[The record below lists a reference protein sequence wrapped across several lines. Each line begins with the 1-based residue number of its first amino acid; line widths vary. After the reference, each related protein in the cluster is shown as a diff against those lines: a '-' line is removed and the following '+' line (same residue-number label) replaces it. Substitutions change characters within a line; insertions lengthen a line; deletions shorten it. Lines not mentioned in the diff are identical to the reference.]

1 MANLEPTLYQIG
13 GILAVVFTLLVLLYA
28 LGDNPFTRLALHI
41 FIGAA
46 AGYTCAVAIK
56 DVLVPNLLA
65 MLQAGAMVELGVLG
79 FFIFLL
85 LAKISP
91 RLAPLG
97 NPSTALLVGVGAAT
111 AVGGAV
117 LGTIFPLATSVG
129 TSSVQQSFFGNFIT
143 AGIVAVGM
151 VTTLI
156 YFHFSARSIPNQ
168 IPQRNRVIE
177 LVGMLGKVFIVT
189 SFGVIFAGVL
199 SASILALVERLYFIW
214 DFISQLLVPS

>member
-1 MANLEPTLYQIG
+1 MANLGTILDSIG
-13 GILAVVFTLLVLLYA
+13 GVLAVVFTLLVLLYA
-28 LGDNPFTRLALHI
+28 LGDNPFTRLALHV
-41 FIGAA
+41 FIGTA

-56 DVLVPNLLA
+56 NVLLPRLFS
-65 MLQAGAMVELGVLG
+65 MFQAGAMVELGILMA
-79 FFIFLL
+79 FIVLL

-129 TSSVQQSFFGNFIT
+129 ASSVQHNFFGNFIN
-143 AGIVAVGM
+143 AAIIVMGT
-151 VTTLI
+151 VTTLV

-168 IPQRNRVIE
+168 IPQRNRIIE
-177 LVGMLGKVFIVT
+177 WVGMLGKVFIVT
-189 SFGVIFAGVL
+189 SLGVIFAGVL

-214 DFISQLLVPS
+214 DFISQFLVPG

>member
-1 MANLEPTLYQIG
+1 MANLDILDQIG
-13 GILAVVFTLLVLLYA
+13 TILALVFTLLVMLYA

-41 FIGAA
+41 FIGAS
-46 AGYTCAVAIK
+46 AGYACAVAIK
-56 DVLVPNLLA
+56 SVLLPNLLA
-65 MLQAGAMVELGVLG
+65 MLSAGAMLELGILG
-79 FFIFLL
+79 VFIVLL

-117 LGTIFPLATSVG
+117 LGTIFPLSTSVG
-129 TSSVQQSFFGNFIT
+129 ASSVQQNIFGNFIT
-143 AGIVAVGM
+143 AGIVVVGT

-168 IPQRNRVIE
+168 IPQRNRLVE
-177 LVGMLGKVFIVT
+177 WVGMLGKVFIVT
-189 SFGVIFAGVL
+189 SFGVVFAGVL
-199 SASILALVERLYFIW
+199 SASLLALVERLYFIW